1 MRIGGAFPFGQANVP
16 VGLAGG
22 EQWYLPPGNFYVQLG
37 SVTLLQVFD
46 AINQIWR
53 NIGFPGGNV
62 QVTSADGFNYRLIN
76 FSGVVGGIQIT
87 AAGSGATVNGIGS
100 AQNGVSIGFGAA
112 PVNGIAASAYAITG
126 GKLSGLTIANGGSG
140 FVFPPVL
147 LIDAPPIGGIQATAT
162 CTISGGAINAVTLQ
176 NAGAGYT
183 ATPNCYIV
191 PQYLLPVQ
199 GGLPINATPPASV
212 IPPGLIAPLSGS
224 LSSQPPFMPG
234 VQWPAAAIAG
244 TGASITVNGLTG
256 SGTLTGAV
264 VTQPGV
270 GYTGTTIPSITFT
283 GGGLAG
289 GVAATAIMSM
299 SVQSLGTAGTA
310 GAGYTV
316 GTPWISDIAELAGPP
331 VTTTDFCNGVF
342 QPRPARGRIAA
353 TTGFTGTA
361 AIVEDPGFGLQA
373 VPNIGT
379 TLFTT
384 QPATVSTTTAV
395 VGGVFDISL
404 VQPAVED

>member
-1 MRIGGAFPFGQANVP
+1 MRIGGAFPFGQGNVP

-22 EQWYLPPGNFYVQLG
+22 EQWYVPPGNYYLQLG
-37 SVTLLQVFD
+37 SVSLLQVFD
-46 AINQIWR
+46 GINQIWR
-53 NIGFPGGNV
+53 NIGFPGGNL
-62 QVTSADGFNYRLIN
+62 QVASADGFNYRIVN
-76 FSGVVGGIQIT
+76 MSGVVGGIQIT
-87 AAGSGATVNGIGS
+87 NAGSGATVNGIGT
-100 AQNGVSIGFGAA
+100 AVNGVSIGFGAA
-112 PVNGIAASAYAITG
+112 PANGIAAQAYAITG
-126 GKLSGLTIANGGSG
+126 GKLSGLTIANAGSG

-147 LIDAPPIGGIQATAT
+147 VLDPPPIGGIQATAT

-176 NAGAGYT
+176 NAGAGYL
-183 ATPNCYIV
+183 AVPNVYIV

-199 GGLPINATPPASV
+199 GGAPINATPPLSV
-212 IPPGLIAPLSGS
+212 IPPGLIAPLLGS

-234 VQWPAAAIAG
+234 PQWPAAAIAG

-264 VTQPGV
+264 VTQYGV
-270 GYTGTTIPSITFT
+270 GYTGTTIPTIAFT

-289 GVAATAIMSM
+289 GVAATAIMSF
-299 SVQSLGTAGTA
+299 SVISLGTAGTA

-316 GTPWISDIAELAGPP
+316 GTPWISDIGELTAPL
-331 VTTTDFCNGVF
+331 TNTDFCNGVF
-342 QPRPARGRIAA
+342 QPRPARGRLTA

-361 AIVEDPGFGLQA
+361 ALVEDSGFGIQS

-379 TLFTT
+379 TQFGTLVT
-384 QPATVSTTTAV
+384 TVSTTTAV

-404 VQPAVED
+404 LQPAVED